1 MTTTSDTP
9 TDLSAHVL
17 ARTVERL
24 SYATTQEH
32 VTEVIAAAVR
42 QLMGADGATVV
53 LREDDVCFYADEDAV
68 GPMWKGQRFPA
79 DSCVSGWAMDHHRSV
94 VIPDV
99 YADDRV
105 PHDAYRATFVR
116 SMVMTPVRSAD
127 PIGALGAYWSDPHR
141 ATTAQVR
148 QLEVLANFAAVALEN
163 LELRSTVKRRE
174 DERDALEVAI
184 HSLAHDLRNPV
195 IAMMGYA
202 ELIEAEFSAE
212 TESPLARSYARTI
225 VAAGHRLSAQI
236 DKMLTLYRVLDQP
249 IEPEVLDLSALAREI
264 GAELQGHMPG
274 RDLRIEVA
282 DGLSAV
288 ADPVLA
294 RILLEN
300 LIGNAVKYS
309 ARNAESRVEVSLAEG
324 TENLFVVRDNGVGF
338 DPAESDRLW
347 QPMSRLH
354 SDKEFLGSGLGL
366 ASVARIVKLHGGTV
380 AATARPGEGASFFF
394 SLPPVPQVQ
403 SVRG

>member
-1 MTTTSDTP
+1 MTSSDGP

-17 ARTVERL
+17 SRTVERL
-24 SYATTQEH
+24 STAGSVEQ
-32 VTEVIAAAVR
+32 VTEAVAGAVR
-42 QLMGADGATVV
+42 QLLGADGATVV
-53 LREDDVCFYADEDAV
+53 LREDDQCFYADEDAI

-79 DSCVSGWAMDHHRSV
+79 DSCVSGWAMEHRRTV
-94 VIPDV
+94 VIPDI

-105 PHDAYRATFVR
+105 PHDAYRPTFVK
-116 SMVMTPVRSAD
+116 SMVMTPIRSAA
-127 PIGALGAYWSDPHR
+127 PIGALGAYWSDQHV
-141 ATTAQVR
+141 TTPAQVR
-148 QLEVLANFAAVALEN
+148 QLEVLANFTSVALEN

-202 ELIEAEFSAE
+202 ELIEAEFD
-212 TESPLARSYARTI
+212 TEPTPAGPARTYARTI

-236 DKMLTLYRVLDQP
+236 DKMLMLYRVLDEP
-249 IEPEVLDLSALAREI
+249 IEPEVMDLSALAREI
-264 GAELQGHMPG
+264 GTELRGHVPG
-274 RDLRIEVA
+274 RAVRIEVA
-282 DGLSAV
+282 DGLSAL
-288 ADPVLA
+288 ADPVLT

-309 ARNAESRVEVSLAEG
+309 AKNAEALVEVGLAEG

-338 DPAESDRLW
+338 DPGESDRLW
-347 QPMSRLH
+347 QPMGRLH

-366 ASVARIVKLHGGTV
+366 ASVARIVALHGGTV

-403 SVRG
+403 SVRR